1 MADSKAPKSLR
12 LKFKGEKSKKKRK
25 YDEGDDIEASSSSRS
40 RRHVAQDDGS
50 PERWVHPEQAAEI
63 RGPTFIFHP
72 SDPSPLCVSFDA
84 TRNRITLHPL
94 EKLEDGGSIL
104 DRTPSEVTQVWVTT
118 RVAGAGTINLR
129 TGTGE
134 GKFLSC
140 DKHGLVSADRE
151 ARGPQEEWSPVV
163 LEDGMVS
170 FMNVYEKYLGIDEV
184 AGGQLTLRGDS
195 DTVGFQERFY
205 VKIQNKYKQ
214 EAHEEERKKG
224 GELDLPSMDE
234 KSTKC
239 AFDPCPLSRLVS
251 SPHPSAI
258 YQAWGAGR
266 SIVSKEDRKEVRGP
280 LLFQRF
286 FVLIPYP
293 KLKRARKEG
302 RVAEALLDRRAK
314 LKRFATLIHNF
325 NLLTG
330 CALLSDRFC

>member
-1 MADSKAPKSLR
+1 MADKAPKSLR

-25 YDEGDDIEASSSSRS
+25 YDEDDGVEASSSSRS
-40 RRHVAQDDGS
+40 RRHVAQDDGN
-50 PERWVHPEQAAEI
+50 PEWVHPDQATEI
-63 RGPTFIFHP
+63 RGPTFVFHP
-72 SDPSPLCVSFDA
+72 SDPAPLCISFDA
-84 TRNRITLHPL
+84 TRNRIALHPL

-140 DKHGLVSADRE
+140 DKHGLVTADRE
-151 ARGPQEEWSPVV
+151 ARGPQEEWTPVV
-163 LEDGMVS
+163 LEDGMVA

-195 DTVGFQERFY
+195 DTVGFQERFH

-234 KSTKC
+234 KSTKY
-239 AFDPCPLSRLVS
+239 FLDPCPLSGLVS
-251 SPHPSAI
+251 SSHLSSI
-258 YQAWGAGR
+258 YQAWGAAR
-266 SIVSKEDRKEVRGP
+266 SVVSKEDRKEVRVP
-280 LLFQRF
+280 LLFHRF
-286 FVLIPYP
+286 FVTDALP
-293 KLKRARKEG
+293 KA
-302 RVAEALLDRRAK
+302 
-314 LKRFATLIHNF
+314 
-325 NLLTG
+325 
-330 CALLSDRFC
+330 